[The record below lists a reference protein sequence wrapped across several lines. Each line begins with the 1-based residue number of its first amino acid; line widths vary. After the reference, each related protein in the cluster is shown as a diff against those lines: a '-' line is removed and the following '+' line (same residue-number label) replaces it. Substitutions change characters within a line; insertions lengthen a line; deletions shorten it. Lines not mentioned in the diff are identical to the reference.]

1 MIQVNEGGLGVRTGA
16 YALSLLS
23 APINMHALSALAQ
36 QPRTLVDLRRVAGSP
51 PPTTL
56 RGHLRRLTEIGV
68 VERRQA
74 DHAHTSI
81 EFELADSGRELLGV
95 AATLQ
100 AWLTQAPEGPLTLGN
115 ANAKGAVK
123 ALAEGWST
131 GMIRALAS
139 KPLTLTELDRLIADV
154 SYPSLERRLEAMR
167 MVGQIEPV
175 ASKGRGTPYVVTD
188 WLRRAI
194 APIIAAV
201 HWEQMQLPSQ
211 TPAITKIDVE
221 AAFMMVI
228 PMLRLGGEL
237 SGAGRLAVDMNGD
250 VRTRLA
256 GVMVELEQGRIA
268 SCTTR
273 LEGDP
278 AAEAIGSATNWIRAV
293 TDPEPERLEIAGDR
307 RLAVAYVA
315 AIHDVLFGA
324 TRQA

>member
-1 MIQVNEGGLGVRTGA
+1 VRTGA

-23 APINMHALSALAQ
+23 APINMHALSALEEG
-36 QPRTLVDLRRVAGSP
+36 PRTLVDLRRVAGSP

-56 RGHLRRLTEIGV
+56 RGHLRRLTEIGI

-74 DHAHTSI
+74 QRSHTHV
-81 EFELADSGRELLGV
+81 EFELAESGRELLGV

-100 AWLTQAPEGPLTLGN
+100 AWLTEAPESPLTLGN

-175 ASKGRGTPYVVTD
+175 ASKGRGTPYVVTN
-188 WLRRAI
+188 WLRRSI

-201 HWEQMQLPSQ
+201 HWEQTQLPSQ
-211 TPAITKIDVE
+211 VPAITKIDVE

-228 PMLRLGGEL
+228 PMLRLGSEF
-237 SGAGRLAVDMNGD
+237 SGSIRLAVDMNGAGKA
-250 VRTRLA
+250 RLA
-256 GVMVELEQGRIA
+256 GVMVSLEEGRIA

-273 LEGDP
+273 LEGEP

-293 TDPEPERLEIAGDR
+293 TDPEPALLQIAGDR
-307 RLAVAYVA
+307 RLAIACAA
-315 AIHDVLFGA
+315 AIHEVLFGA
-324 TRQA
+324 TRQT

>member
-1 MIQVNEGGLGVRTGA
+1 VRTGA
-16 YALSLLS
+16 YALTLLG
-23 APINMHALSALAQ
+23 APINMHALSALGER
-36 QPRTLVDLRRVAGSP
+36 PRTLVDLRRAAGSP

-68 VERRQA
+68 VERRAA
-74 DHAHTSI
+74 DHPHTNV
-81 EFELADSGRELLGV
+81 EFVLAGSGRELLAA

-100 AWLTQAPEGPLTLGN
+100 AWLAQAPEGPLTLGN

-131 GMIRALAS
+131 GIIRALAS
-139 KPLTLTELDRLIADV
+139 KPLTLTELDRLITDV

-201 HWEQMQLPSQ
+201 HWEQTQMPSQ
-211 TPAITKIDVE
+211 APAITRIDVE

-228 PMLRLGGEL
+228 PLLRLGAEY
-237 SGAGRLAVDMNGD
+237 SGASRLAVEMENANGP
-250 VRTRLA
+250 RLA
-256 GVMVELEQGRIA
+256 GVMVAMEEGRVA

-273 LEGDP
+273 LQGETR
-278 AAEAIGSATNWIRAV
+278 AEATGSATSWIRAV
-293 TDPEPERLEIAGDR
+293 TDPDPSRLRMVGDR
-307 RLAVAYVA
+307 SLAIAYVG
-315 AIHDVLFGA
+315 AIHEALFGA
-324 TRQA
+324 GRPA

>member
-1 MIQVNEGGLGVRTGA
+1 VRTGA

-23 APINMHALSALAQ
+23 APINMHALSALAEE
-36 QPRTLVDLRRVAGSP
+36 PRTLVDLRRVAGSP

-74 DHAHTSI
+74 DNSRTSV
-81 EFELADSGRELLGV
+81 EFELAASGRELLGA

-100 AWLTQAPEGPLTLGN
+100 AWLSQSPEGPLTLGN
-115 ANAKGAVK
+115 SNSKGAVK

-139 KPLTLTELDRLIADV
+139 KPLTLTELDRLITDV

-175 ASKGRGTPYVVTD
+175 ATKGRGTPYTVTD
-188 WLRRAI
+188 WLRQAI

-201 HWEQMQLPSQ
+201 HWEQMQLPSEA
-211 TPAITKIDVE
+211 PAITQIDVE

-228 PMLRLGGEL
+228 PMLQLGPEL
-237 SGAGRLAVDMNGD
+237 SGLSRLAVDMNGAGKP
-250 VRTRLA
+250 RLA
-256 GVMVELEQGRIA
+256 GVMVKLEEGRVV

-273 LEGDP
+273 VEGEP
-278 AAEAIGSATNWIRAV
+278 GAEGIGSATDWIRAV
-293 TDPEPERLEIAGDR
+293 TDSDPERLKIAGDR
-307 RLAVAYVA
+307 RLATAFVA

>member
-1 MIQVNEGGLGVRTGA
+1 MRTGA

-23 APINMHALSALAQ
+23 APINMHVLSALAEE
-36 QPRTLVDLRRVAGSP
+36 PRTLVEMRRVAGSP

-68 VERRQA
+68 VARRPDERS
-74 DHAHTSI
+74 HTHV

-100 AWLTQAPEGPLTLGN
+100 AWLAESPEGELVLGN

-139 KPLTLTELDRLIADV
+139 KPLTLTELDRLITDV

-175 ASKGRGTPYVVTD
+175 PSKGRGTPYVVTD

-194 APIIAAV
+194 APVIVAV
-201 HWEQMQLPSQ
+201 HWEQTQLPSKA
-211 TPAITKIDVE
+211 PAITKIDVE

-228 PMLRLGGEL
+228 PMLRLGAEL
-237 SGAGRLAVDMNGD
+237 SGPSMLAVDMNGAGKA
-250 VRTRLA
+250 RLA
-256 GVMVELEQGRIA
+256 GVMVALEAGRVA

-273 LEGDP
+273 LEGEP
-278 AAEAIGSATNWIRAV
+278 ASEAVGSATDWIRAV
-293 TDPEPERLEIAGDR
+293 TDPEPARLKIAGDR

-315 AIHDVLFGA
+315 AIHEVLFGA
-324 TRQA
+324 ARAA

>member
-1 MIQVNEGGLGVRTGA
+1 VRTGA
-16 YALSLLS
+16 FALSLLS
-23 APINMHALSALAQ
+23 APINMHALSALEQ
-36 QPRTLVDLRRVAGSP
+36 GPRTLVDLRRLAGSP

-68 VERRQA
+68 VERRGANHPQ
-74 DHAHTSI
+74 TSV
-81 EFELADSGRELLGV
+81 EFALAESGRELLGA

-100 AWLTQAPEGPLTLGN
+100 AWLAESPEGPLELGN

-139 KPLTLTELDRLIADV
+139 KPLTLTELDRLITDV

-175 ASKGRGTPYVVTD
+175 PSRGRGTPYTVTD
-188 WLRRAI
+188 WLRKAI

-201 HWEQMQLPSQ
+201 HWEQMQLPSRA
-211 TPAITKIDVE
+211 PAITKIDVE

-228 PMLRLGGEL
+228 PMLGLGEEL
-237 SGAGRLAVDMNGD
+237 SGTSRLAVEMNDGD
-250 VRTRLA
+250 GKPRLA
-256 GVMVELEQGRIA
+256 GVMVALERARVA

-273 LEGDP
+273 MQGEP
-278 AAEAIGSATNWIRAV
+278 NAEAIGSATSWIRAV
-293 TDPEPERLEIAGDR
+293 TDPEPERLKISGDR
-307 RLAVAYVA
+307 RMAVAFVT
-315 AIHDVLFGA
+315 AIHEALFGA
-324 TRQA
+324 AREV

>member
-1 MIQVNEGGLGVRTGA
+1 
-16 YALSLLS
+16 
-23 APINMHALSALAQ
+23 MHALAALAEE
-36 QPRTLVDLRRVAGSP
+36 PRTLVDLRRVAGSP

-68 VERRQA
+68 VKRR
-74 DHAHTSI
+74 HAEHSHTHV
-81 EFELADSGRELLGV
+81 EFELADSGRELLGA

-100 AWLTQAPEGPLTLGN
+100 AWLTESPEGPLTLGN

-139 KPLTLTELDRLIADV
+139 KPLTLTELDRLITDV

-201 HWEQMQLPSQ
+201 HWEQMQLPSE

-228 PMLRLGGEL
+228 PILRLAPEL
-237 SGAGRLAVDMNGD
+237 SGRSLLAVNMNGAGK
-250 VRTRLA
+250 RRLA
-256 GVMVELEQGRIA
+256 GVMVELEEGRIA

-273 LEGDP
+273 LEGEP
-278 AAEAIGSATNWIRAV
+278 VAEAIGSATDWIRAV
-293 TDPEPERLEIAGDR
+293 TDPEPERLEITGDR

-315 AIHDVLFGA
+315 AIHEVLFGA
-324 TRQA
+324 ARQS

>member
-1 MIQVNEGGLGVRTGA
+1 MKGELGVRTGA

-23 APINMHALSALAQ
+23 APINMHALTALAEE
-36 QPRTLVDLRRVAGSP
+36 PRTLVDLRRVAGSP

-74 DHAHTSI
+74 NHSHTNV
-81 EFELADSGRELLGV
+81 EFELAASGRELLGA

-100 AWLTQAPEGPLTLGN
+100 AWLTQSPEGPLTLGN

-175 ASKGRGTPYVVTD
+175 PTKGRGTPYTVTG
-188 WLRRAI
+188 WLRKAI

-201 HWEQMQLPSQ
+201 HWEQMQLPSE

-228 PMLRLGGEL
+228 PMLELGPEL
-237 SGAGRLAVDMNGD
+237 SGRSLLAVDMDGGGK
-250 VRTRLA
+250 TRLA
-256 GVMVELEQGRIA
+256 GVMVTLEEGRVA

-273 LEGDP
+273 LEGEP
-278 AAEAIGSATNWIRAV
+278 VAEAIGSATDWIRAV
-293 TDPEPERLEIAGDR
+293 TDPEPERLKIDGDR
-307 RLAVAYVA
+307 RLAVAFVA
-315 AIHDVLFGA
+315 AIHDVLFGTA
-324 TRQA
+324 RQA

>member
-1 MIQVNEGGLGVRTGA
+1 VRTGA

-23 APINMHALSALAQ
+23 APINMHALTALADE
-36 QPRTLVDLRRVAGSP
+36 PKTLVGLRRVAGSP

-56 RGHLRRLTEIGV
+56 RGHLRKLTEIGV
-68 VERRQA
+68 VERRQVA
-74 DHAHTSI
+74 RSHTNV
-81 EFELADSGRELLGV
+81 EYELAASGRELLAV

-100 AWLTQAPEGPLTLGN
+100 RWLSESPEGPLTLGN

-139 KPLTLTELDRLIADV
+139 KPLTLTELDRLITDV

-167 MVGQIEPV
+167 MVGQIEPSP
-175 ASKGRGTPYVVTD
+175 SKGRGTPYMVTD
-188 WLRRAI
+188 WLRKSI

-201 HWEQMQLPSQ
+201 HWEQMQLPAE

-228 PMLRLGGEL
+228 PLLRLGTDF
-237 SGAGRLAVDMNGD
+237 SGVSRLAVEMNGNGKS
-250 VRTRLA
+250 RLA
-256 GVMVELEQGRIA
+256 GVMVVLDSGRIA

-273 LEGDP
+273 LEGEP
-278 AAEAIGSATNWIRAV
+278 IAEATGSATNWIRAV
-293 TDPEPERLEIAGDR
+293 TDPEPDRLKIVGDR
-307 RLAVAYVA
+307 RLAIAFVA
-315 AIHDVLFGA
+315 AIHEVLFGGA
-324 TRQA
+324 RRP

>member
-1 MIQVNEGGLGVRTGA
+1 MRTGA

-23 APINMHALSALAQ
+23 APINMHALTALAEE
-36 QPRTLVDLRRVAGSP
+36 PRTLVDLRRVAGSP

-68 VERRQA
+68 VERRPA
-74 DHAHTSI
+74 AHSHTSV
-81 EFELADSGRELLGV
+81 EFGLADSGRELLAA

-211 TPAITKIDVE
+211 VPAITKIDVE

-228 PMLRLGGEL
+228 PMLRLGPEL
-237 SGAGRLAVDMNGD
+237 SGASRLAVDMNGD
-250 VRTRLA
+250 KARLA
-256 GVMVELEQGRIA
+256 GVMVELQEGRVA

-273 LEGDP
+273 MEGEP
-278 AAEAIGSATNWIRAV
+278 VAEAIGSATNWIRAV
-293 TDPEPERLEIAGDR
+293 TDPEPERLEIVGNR
-307 RLAVAYVA
+307 RLATAHVA

-324 TRQA
+324 ARQA

>member
-1 MIQVNEGGLGVRTGA
+1 MRTGA
-16 YALSLLS
+16 YALTLLS
-23 APINMHALSALAQ
+23 APINMHALSALAEG
-36 QPRTLVDLRRVAGSP
+36 PRTLVDLRRVAGSP

-68 VERRQA
+68 VQRRGTERP
-74 DHAHTSI
+74 HTNV
-81 EFELADSGRELLGV
+81 EFALAESGRELLGV
-95 AATLQ
+95 AATLG
-100 AWLTQAPEGPLTLGN
+100 AWLAEAPEGALVLGN

-139 KPLTLTELDRLIADV
+139 KPLTLTELDRLITEV

-175 ASKGRGTPYVVTD
+175 PSKGRGTPYVVTD

-201 HWEQMQLPSQ
+201 HWEQMQLPSKA
-211 TPAITKIDVE
+211 PAITKIDVE

-228 PMLRLGGEL
+228 PMLSLGTEL
-237 SGAGRLAVDMNGD
+237 SGASRLAVDMDGAGKS
-250 VRTRLA
+250 RLA
-256 GVMVELEQGRIA
+256 GVRVVLHRGQVD

-273 LEGDP
+273 LEGQMD
-278 AAEAIGSATNWIRAV
+278 AEAVGSATEWIRAV
-293 TDPEPERLEIAGDR
+293 TDPEPERLKVSGER
-307 RLAVAYVA
+307 RLAVAFVA
-315 AIHDVLFGA
+315 AIHEVLFGA
-324 TRQA
+324 ARAG